1 MSGKDLSSYL
11 KEPVKSVSDDLDMG
25 ALAGM
30 DFGAVEERVEQMQAG
45 GGEVV
50 EASDECEGGG
60 CKI

>member
-1 MSGKDLSSYL
+1 MSQPNNPLADYF
-11 KEPVKSVSDDLDMG
+11 DADMVIPG
-25 ALAGM
+25 VDEAQ
-30 DFGAVEERVEQMQAG
+30 ERVEVMQAG

>member
-11 KEPVKSVSDDLDMG
+11 VPPTKSNDDFDLG
-25 ALAGM
+25 ALGDI
-30 DFGAVEERVEQMQAG
+30 DFDAVEQRVDQMQAG
-45 GGEVV
+45 GGVIV

>member
-1 MSGKDLSSYL
+1 MSQPDNPLEKFFDESASIPGVD
-11 KEPVKSVSDDLDMG
+11 EAQD
-25 ALAGM
+25 
-30 DFGAVEERVEQMQAG
+30 RVESMRDG

>member
-11 KEPVKSVSDDLDMG
+11 QEPAKPADDLDFG
-25 ALAGM
+25 ALGNI
-30 DFGAVEERVEQMQAG
+30 DFDAVDKRVEEMQNG

-50 EASDECEGGG
+50 EASNECDGGG

>member
-11 KEPVKSVSDDLDMG
+11 VPAAPVADDFDLG
-25 ALAGM
+25 ALGDI
-30 DFGAVEERVEQMQAG
+30 DFDAVEKRVDQMQEG